1 MKQLGL
7 VVLSFIVLMSLPG
20 MALGQ
25 KLIQIDGSSTVYLI
39 TEAVA
44 EEFQKVNPDIKVVVG
59 ISGSGGGF
67 KKFTRGETDISDAS
81 RPIKS
86 SEIEVAKANGIEY
99 IELPVA
105 FDAIAVV
112 VNRENEWI
120 NSITVEELKKL
131 WEPEAQGK
139 VTRWSDIRPE
149 WPKEKINLFGPG
161 VDSGT
166 FEYFTEAVV
175 GEAGKSRGDYIASE
189 DDNVLVQ
196 GVSQDK
202 YALGYF
208 GLAYYVENQ
217 DVLKTVAIDNGNG
230 PVEPLPENV
239 INNTYQP
246 LARPLFIYVNKK
258 SAEKEEVER
267 FVNFYL
273 ENASTLANEVGYVP
287 LPDSAY
293 ELAKRRFDER
303 KVGSVF
309 GGKGATPG
317 VSIEEI
323 LQREGE

>member
-1 MKQLGL
+1 M
-7 VVLSFIVLMSLPG
+7 SFSG

-39 TEAVA
+39 SEAVA
-44 EEFQKVNPDIKVVVG
+44 EEFQKVNPDVRVVVG
-59 ISGSGGGF
+59 ISGTGGGF

-86 SEIEVAKANGIEY
+86 SEIEAAKANGIEY

-112 VNRENEWI
+112 VNRENDWI
-120 NSITVEELKKL
+120 DSITVEELKKI

-139 VTRWSDIRPE
+139 VTMWSDIFPE
-149 WPKEKINLFGPG
+149 WPKEKITLFGPG

-166 FEYFTEAVV
+166 FEYFTEAIV

-196 GVSQDK
+196 GVSQNK

-208 GLAYYVENQ
+208 GLAYYMENQ
-217 DVLKTVAIDNGNG
+217 DVLKAVAIDNGNG
-230 PVEPLPENV
+230 PVEPLPEHV
-239 INNTYQP
+239 MDNTYQP
-246 LARPLFIYVNKK
+246 LARPLFIYVSKK
-258 SAEKEEVER
+258 SAEREEIER

-273 ENASTLANEVGYVP
+273 ENANTLAKEVGYVP
-287 LPDSAY
+287 LPNSAY
-293 ELAKRRFDER
+293 ELAKRRFAER
-303 KVGSVF
+303 KIGSVF

-317 VSIEEI
+317 ISIEEI